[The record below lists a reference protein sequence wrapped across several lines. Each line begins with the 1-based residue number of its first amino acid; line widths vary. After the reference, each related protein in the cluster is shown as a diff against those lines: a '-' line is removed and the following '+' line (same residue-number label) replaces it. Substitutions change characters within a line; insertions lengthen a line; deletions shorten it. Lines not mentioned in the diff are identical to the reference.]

1 MEVNIK
7 FEFSLSKFKSME
19 AILKNVA
26 AALLAYST
34 HYTAVKVYDY
44 VCVPD
49 GIMGY
54 ISGLISMGSPVC
66 QAGIQIIS
74 NTQVSYSS
82 MVLMSITRV
91 IVDVVAPIIPK
102 V

>member
-1 MEVNIK
+1 MENGIK
-7 FEFSLSKFKSME
+7 FDYLLYFFMRME
-19 AILKNVA
+19 AVLKNVA
-26 AALLAYST
+26 AALLAYSA
-34 HYTAVKVYDY
+34 HYGAVKVYDY

-54 ISGLISMGSPVC
+54 ISGLVSMGSPVC
-66 QAGIQIIS
+66 QAGVQIIS

-91 IVDVVAPIIPK
+91 IVDVVAPSLPK
-102 V
+102 A